1 MALPRDNA
9 AERAAEELE
18 RLLSGYRPLP
28 GIFDEMMDARG
39 VPRAHWQPFLAT
51 LAGLGVEEAD
61 RRFAAADRHLR
72 ESGVFYRV
80 YENPD
85 GVERAW
91 PLSHIPLVID
101 AAQWEALK
109 AGLVQRAELLEAV
122 MADAYGEAKLV
133 TEGRLP
139 AALVAGNPEFL
150 RPLVGV
156 APPGGAHLRFYAVDL
171 GRAADGRWWVLG
183 DRTQAPSGA
192 GYALEN
198 RLALSRA
205 MPDIFRALR
214 VNRVAPF
221 FQALQAELTGLG
233 RQDDSRVCVLT
244 PGPMNETYFEHAYL
258 ARYLGFLL
266 VEGQD
271 LTVRDDGVFVRTI
284 SGLQRAEILLR
295 RLDADFCDPLELNAA
310 SRLGVPGLVQAVR
323 DGKVLIA
330 NGLGAGLL
338 EARGL
343 LAFLPALASHVLG
356 ADLAIPNVA
365 TWWLG
370 DADAR
375 REMADE
381 LDSMVIASAFS
392 ASASDEALRDGVLA
406 SNLAPAQR
414 KRVAQAIAD
423 RGIDYVVQEAVTLST
438 MPVWREH
445 RLEPRPFSLRL
456 FLAKVGH
463 GWRVMP
469 GGFVRIADNSDA
481 RAVSLQRGASTA
493 DAWVLSEGPVAET
506 TLLPTPERIA
516 IKRATGVLPSRA
528 ADNLFWV
535 GRYIERAEA
544 TLRLVRAL
552 INRTTEADETAAP
565 LVARISALLGAWS
578 AGPIDIPHARA
589 ALIARAA
596 LSRGSYDGSLPH
608 LAGAARGAA
617 SVIRDR
623 FSPDAW
629 HALVRLCAVVDAPLP
644 KGPAES
650 AISERVDQAL
660 RIVASFSGLAQENM
674 SQLAGWRFLELGRR
688 IERAI
693 ATCRFVRQFADKPAV
708 DGALEVLLE
717 LADSQITYRQ
727 RYVMVAARA
736 PVVDLVVLDP
746 NNPRSIAYQLDK
758 IEAHLAALPRNS
770 GEGRLSPPQQ
780 VTAAAATTLR
790 TADPGAIDDALITQI
805 EGALL
810 RMSEAIAAAY
820 LTHNE
825 RSEPRWEA
833 LE

>member
-1 MALPRDNA
+1 MGLPRDDA
-9 AERAAEELE
+9 DQEGGEELD
-18 RLLSGYRPLP
+18 RLLAGYRPLA
-28 GIFDEMMDARG
+28 GIFDEMMDPTGR
-39 VPRAHWQPFLAT
+39 PRAHWRAFLGM
-51 LAGLGVEEAD
+51 LAALGPDEID

-80 YENPD
+80 YEDPT
-85 GVERAW
+85 GVERVW

-101 AAQWEALK
+101 ATEWEALK

-122 MADAYGEAKLV
+122 LADSYGIAKLV

-139 AALVAGNPEFL
+139 AALIAGNPEFL

-156 APPGGAHLRFYAVDL
+156 APPGGAHLRLYAVDV

-192 GYALEN
+192 GYALES

-205 MPDIFRALR
+205 MPDIYRALR

-221 FQALQAELTGLG
+221 FQALQVELSGLG
-233 RQDDSRVCVLT
+233 RQDESRVCVLT

-271 LTVRDDGVFVRTI
+271 LTVRDDGVFVRTV
-284 SGLQRAEILLR
+284 SGLQRVEVLLR
-295 RLDADFCDPLELNAA
+295 RLDADFSDPLELNAG

-323 DGKVLIA
+323 DGKVVIA
-330 NGLGAGLL
+330 NALGAGLL

-343 LAFLPALASHVLG
+343 LAFLPALAPHVLG

-370 DADAR
+370 DAEAR
-375 REMADE
+375 RGMAE
-381 LDSMVIASAFS
+381 KLDSMVIASAFPDHMADQGLS
-392 ASASDEALRDGVLA
+392 DGVLGA
-406 SNLAPAQR
+406 SLDSSRR
-414 KRVAQAIAD
+414 KRVIQAIED
-423 RGIDYVVQEAVTLST
+423 RGIDFVVQEAVTLST
-438 MPVWREH
+438 MPVWRER

-456 FLAKVGH
+456 FLAKAGN
-463 GWRVMP
+463 GWQVMS
-469 GGFVRIADNSDA
+469 GGFVRIADGNDA
-481 RAVSLQRGASTA
+481 HAVSLQRGGRTA
-493 DAWVLSEGPVAET
+493 DAWVLSDGPVAET
-506 TLLPTPERIA
+506 TLLPKPERIA

-535 GRYIERAEA
+535 GRYVERAEA

-552 INRTTEADETAAP
+552 INRTTEADATAAP

-578 AGPIDIPHARA
+578 AGPIDIPYAKA

-596 LSRGSYDGSLPH
+596 LSRGDDDGSLPH
-608 LAGAARGAA
+608 LAGAARSAA

-629 HALVRLCAVVDAPLP
+629 RALERLCAIIDAPLP
-644 KGPAES
+644 DGPAES
-650 AISERVDQAL
+650 EISERVDAAL

-693 ATCRFVRQFADKPAV
+693 ATCRFVRQFADSPGL

-746 NNPRSIAYQLDK
+746 NNPRSIAYQLDR
-758 IEAHLAALPRNS
+758 IETHLAALPRHA
-770 GEGRLSPPQQ
+770 EGRLSAPQQ
-780 VTAAAATTLR
+780 VTASAATALR
-790 TADPGAIDDALITQI
+790 TAEAAAIDHELVGATEDALMR
-805 EGALL
+805 L
-810 RMSEAIAAAY
+810 SEAIAAAY

-825 RSEPRWEA
+825 RAEPRWEA

>member
-1 MALPRDNA
+1 MGLPRDDVEPEGDA
-9 AERAAEELE
+9 LD
-18 RLLSGYRPLP
+18 RLLADYRPLP
-28 GIFDEMMDARG
+28 GIFDEMMDEEGR
-39 VPRAHWQPFLAT
+39 PRAHWQPFLAM
-51 LAGLGVEEAD
+51 LAALGRDEID
-61 RRFAAADRHLR
+61 RRFAAADRNLR

-80 YENPD
+80 YEDPA
-85 GVERAW
+85 GLERPW
-91 PLSHIPLVID
+91 PLSHIPLVIG
-101 AAQWEALK
+101 AAEWEALK
-109 AGLVQRAELLEAV
+109 AGLVQRAALLEAV
-122 MADAYGEAKLV
+122 LADCYGEAKLV
-133 TEGRLP
+133 REGRLP
-139 AALVAGNPEFL
+139 AALVAGHPEFL

-156 APPGGAHLRFYAVDL
+156 PPPGGAHLRLYAVDL

-198 RLALSRA
+198 RIALSRA
-205 MPDIFRALR
+205 MPDIYRALR
-214 VNRVAPF
+214 VNRVAPV
-221 FQALQAELTGLG
+221 FQALQADLSSLG
-233 RQDDSRVCVLT
+233 RQDDTRVCVLT

-271 LTVRDDGVFVRTI
+271 LTVRDDGVFVRTV
-284 SGLQRAEILLR
+284 SGLQRVEVLLR
-295 RLDADFCDPLELNAA
+295 RIDADFCDPLELNAG

-323 DGKVLIA
+323 DGKVVIA
-330 NGLGAGLL
+330 NSLGAGLI

-343 LAFLPALASHVLG
+343 LAFLPALAPHVLG
-356 ADLAIPNVA
+356 ADLAIPNIA

-370 DADAR
+370 DANAR

-381 LDSMVIASAFS
+381 LDSMVIASAFP
-392 ASASDEALRDGVLA
+392 DPALDQSLNDGVLGA
-406 SNLAPAQR
+406 SLDAPRR
-414 KRVAQAIAD
+414 KRVMQAIAD
-423 RGIDYVVQEAVTLST
+423 RGIDFVAQEAVTLST
-438 MPVWREH
+438 MPVWRE
-445 RLEPRPFSLRL
+445 RKLEPRPFGLRL
-456 FLAKVGH
+456 FLARVGD
-463 GWRVMP
+463 GWQVMS
-469 GGFVRIADNSDA
+469 GGFVRIADGDDA
-481 RAVSLQRGASTA
+481 RAVSLQRGGRTA
-493 DAWVLSEGPVAET
+493 DAWVLSDTPVVET
-506 TLLPTPERIA
+506 TLLPKPERIA

-535 GRYIERAEA
+535 GRYVERAEA

-552 INRTTEADETAAP
+552 INRTTEADATAAP
-565 LVARISALLGAWS
+565 LVARISDLLGAWS

-596 LSRGSYDGSLPH
+596 LTRGGYDGSLPH
-608 LAGAARGAA
+608 LVGAARSAA

-623 FSPDAW
+623 FSPDGW
-629 HALVRLCAVVDAPLP
+629 RALGRLCAIIDAPLP
-644 KGPAES
+644 DGPAGGE
-650 AISERVDQAL
+650 ISERVDVAL

-693 ATCRFVRQFADKPAV
+693 ATCRFVRQFADPPV
-708 DGALEVLLE
+708 LDGALEVLLE

-746 NNPRSIAYQLDK
+746 NNPRSVAYQFDRM
-758 IEAHLAALPRNS
+758 EAHLATLPKNS
-770 GEGRLSPPQQ
+770 AEGRLTAPQQ
-780 VTAAAATTLR
+780 VAAPAATALR
-790 TADPGAIDDALITQI
+790 TADAAAIDETLMDAI
-805 EGALL
+805 ETALMRL
-810 RMSEAIAAAY
+810 SEAIAASY